1 MNFYSP
7 FKNSI
12 YKEQKK
18 MKKRF
23 AALAVAACCAAPAYA
38 FEGTVGLGAHVFD
51 YGYRATD
58 AKTYPVPAISVETE
72 HFYLKG
78 LEAGAYVLKTDRQ
91 RLSVGISYMPL
102 SFDANDSDDRRMK
115 RLDDRDASVF
125 ANVGYSLDTGFG
137 MLNVQL
143 GGDISGKSDGF
154 MGDVNFMKRFAFG
167 EFGITPQIG
176 AIWTSDKF
184 NQYYYGISAAEAK
197 KSGLDRYDPERGVSP
212 YVRLMADWQVTDRIS
227 LYAESSL
234 RVYSNEI
241 KDSPMIDKDYA
252 YGFGCG
258 VSYRF

>member
-1 MNFYSP
+1 
-7 FKNSI
+7 
-12 YKEQKK
+12 
-18 MKKRF
+18 
-23 AALAVAACCAAPAYA
+23 
-38 FEGTVGLGAHVFD
+38 
-51 YGYRATD
+51 
-58 AKTYPVPAISVETE
+58 
-72 HFYLKG
+72 
-78 LEAGAYVLKTDRQ
+78 
-91 RLSVGISYMPL
+91 
-102 SFDANDSDDRRMK
+102 
-115 RLDDRDASVF
+115 
-125 ANVGYSLDTGFG
+125 